1 MFRKKLN
8 TLFIVSFVFSALIAS
23 VANAHP
29 RWVLPSQFTV
39 SKEGGE
45 WVTFDVTASHG
56 TFVMDK
62 PAGSETARIV
72 MPDGR
77 QERPNFVLLGKRRS
91 VFDFYFEE
99 EGTHKVR
106 VNMVPSYSTYYKV
119 GKRDTKKR
127 LKANKAERA
136 ASLPEGARDVETTLW
151 FTRAETYINVGKPN
165 DKALELQG
173 QYLELFPITHP
184 ADIVAEE
191 PVKFQL
197 FFNGKPQQGV
207 KAEITREG
215 TLYRNQSEQI
225 DVVSDEHGFIE
236 FTPEIAGRYLLKSLY
251 KTPLENNQLADNV
264 GASIHFTFEV
274 VLP

>member
-1 MFRKKLN
+1 MLRKKLN
-8 TLFIVSFVFSALIAS
+8 TLFIVSVVFSTLVSS
-23 VANAHP
+23 VASAHP

-39 SKEGGE
+39 SKAGGE

-106 VNMVPSYSTYYKV
+106 VNMVPSYSTYYKA

-136 ASLPEGARDVETTLW
+136 AVLPESARDVETTLW
-151 FTRAETYINVGKPN
+151 FTRAETYITVGKPN

-173 QYLELFPITHP
+173 QYLELVPITHP

-207 KAEITREG
+207 KAEITRDG

-225 DVVSDEHGFIE
+225 DVVSDEQGFIE

-251 KTPLENNQLADNV
+251 KAPLENNQLADNV